1 MTVNN
6 MRRNYLLG
14 LLTVAACT
22 LPSCASSPVYVN
34 SEADFGFYQR
44 VGVVPFSSLT
54 GDRSA
59 SDRVT
64 ASFITELLM
73 AGAVEVAPAGDFYKA
88 VREAIKGDRVNLPE
102 EITAAEATVL
112 GQVTG
117 VQGIFVGAV
126 RDYGMTRVGSD
137 EFPLVG
143 VIVRFL
149 DCNSGRVVWS
159 YEVTRRGGPRLP
171 IVSFGET
178 HTLGEMTTKV
188 CRDMAT
194 RFSDALK

>member
-1 MTVNN
+1 
-6 MRRNYLLG
+6 MRKKLYLG
-14 LLTVAACT
+14 LCAAAFT
-22 LPSCASSPVYVN
+22 LLSCASTPVYVN
-34 SEADFGFYQR
+34 READFGFYQR

-54 GDRSA
+54 GDRSS

-64 ASFITELLM
+64 ATFITELLM
-73 AGAVEVAPAGDFYKA
+73 AGAIDVAPAGDFYKA
-88 VREAIKGDRVNLPE
+88 VRDAVKGDRVNLPE
-102 EITAAEATVL
+102 EITAAEATAL
-112 GQVTG
+112 GQAAG

-126 RDYGMTRVGSD
+126 RDFGMSRVGSD

-149 DCNSGRVVWS
+149 DCGSGKVVWS
-159 YEVTRRGGPRLP
+159 YEVTRRGGPRFP

-178 HTLGEMTTKV
+178 HTLGEMTTIV
-188 CRDMAT
+188 CRDAAK